1 MNSTEKVIQKISES
15 SAPSKSGQKK
25 LAKISNDIKNEIL
38 NFKDKRILKVT
49 LGGSFA
55 KGTWLDNDTDI
66 DFFVMIEQT
75 VDRKEFEE
83 LGKKVGYHAL
93 KKYKPYLRYSE
104 HPYVEGKVDGIRV
117 NIVPCYKVEKN
128 RWKSAADRSP
138 YHTDF
143 MQKMLNEFL
152 KSQVR
157 VLKLFL
163 KSIGTYGSQ
172 ISISGFSGYVTEV
185 LILKYGS
192 FRNVLQTFAELVPNY
207 VVSIDTPDEKIISKF
222 KSPIII
228 IDPIDANRN
237 LGAAISADCVAKFVL
252 ASRHFLKD
260 PSFEFFKVS
269 HKPNAKTISQIKSNL
284 LVVEFKIQ
292 RRSPD
297 IIWGQLKRKLA
308 SISKQL
314 ENARFEIIKT
324 FCFTDEEERAVFIFM
339 AEIAKLPKLTV
350 NDGPEIFLGA
360 ETDAFIKK
368 RKSKSIIMCTEGMRI
383 MSIEETE
390 KRPIKEHT
398 SAIIEKD
405 INSGAKTGIALDLSK
420 GYSIYLANER
430 VLNSFVSTAINHM
443 VRDGEFIRHR

>member
-1 MNSTEKVIQKISES
+1 MNSTEKAIEKISES

-324 FCFTDEEERAVFIFM
+324 FCFTDEQERAAFIFM
-339 AEIAKLPKLTV
+339 SEVAKLPKLTV

>member
-1 MNSTEKVIQKISES
+1 MNFTENAIQKISES
-15 SAPSKSGQKK
+15 SAPSKSVQKK

-55 KGTWLDNDTDI
+55 KGTWIDNDTDI
-66 DFFVMIEQT
+66 DFFVMVEQK

-83 LGKKVGYHAL
+83 LGKKVGFHAL

-192 FRNVLQTFAELVPNY
+192 FRNVLQIFAELRSNFI
-207 VVSIDTPDEKIISKF
+207 VSIDTPDEKIISKF

-237 LGAAISADCVAKFVL
+237 LGAAISAECVAKFVL

-260 PSFEFFKVS
+260 PSFEFFKDS
-269 HKPNAKTISQIKSNL
+269 HKPNAKTIRQIKSNL
-284 LVVEFKIQ
+284 LVVEFMIQ

-297 IIWGQLKRKLA
+297 ILWGQLKRKLA

-314 ENARFEIIKT
+314 ENARFKIIKT
-324 FCFTDEEERAVFIFM
+324 FCFTDEQKRAVFIFIS
-339 AEIAKLPKLTV
+339 ELAKLPKLTV
-350 NDGPEIFLGA
+350 NYGPEIFLGA

-368 RKSKSIIMCTEGMRI
+368 RKSKSIMMFTEGMRI
-383 MSIEETE
+383 MSIEETK
-390 KRPIKEHT
+390 KRLIKEHT
-398 SAIIEKD
+398 SLIIEKD
-405 INSGAKTGIALDLSK
+405 LKSGAKTGIALDLSK

>member
-1 MNSTEKVIQKISES
+1 MNSTEDAIQRISES
-15 SAPSKSGQKK
+15 SVPSKSGEKK
-25 LAKISNDIKNEIL
+25 LAKISNDIENEIL

-83 LGKKVGYHAL
+83 LGKKVGFHAL
-93 KKYKPYLRYSE
+93 KKHKPYLRYSE

-192 FRNVLQTFAELVPNY
+192 FRNVLQTFSELMPNY

-269 HKPNAKTISQIKSNL
+269 HKPNAKTIRQIKSNL

-297 IIWGQLKRKLA
+297 ILWGQLKRKLA

-314 ENARFEIIKT
+314 ENARFDIIKT
-324 FCFTDEEERAVFIFM
+324 FCFTDEQELAVFIFM
-339 AEIAKLPKLTV
+339 AELAKLPKLTI

-368 RKSKSIIMCTEGMRI
+368 RKSKSIMMCTEGMRI
-383 MSIEETE
+383 ISIEETE

-398 SAIIEKD
+398 SLIIEKD
-405 INSGAKTGIALDLSK
+405 IKSGAKTGIALDLSK

-430 VLNSFVSTAINHM
+430 ELNSFVSTAITHM

>member
-1 MNSTEKVIQKISES
+1 MNSTENAIQKISES

-192 FRNVLQTFAELVPNY
+192 FRNVLQTFAELLPNY

-228 IDPIDANRN
+228 IDPIDANR
-237 LGAAISADCVAKFVL
+237 
-252 ASRHFLKD
+252 
-260 PSFEFFKVS
+260 
-269 HKPNAKTISQIKSNL
+269 
-284 LVVEFKIQ
+284 
-292 RRSPD
+292 
-297 IIWGQLKRKLA
+297 
-308 SISKQL
+308 
-314 ENARFEIIKT
+314 
-324 FCFTDEEERAVFIFM
+324 
-339 AEIAKLPKLTV
+339 
-350 NDGPEIFLGA
+350 
-360 ETDAFIKK
+360 
-368 RKSKSIIMCTEGMRI
+368 
-383 MSIEETE
+383 
-390 KRPIKEHT
+390 
-398 SAIIEKD
+398 
-405 INSGAKTGIALDLSK
+405 
-420 GYSIYLANER
+420 
-430 VLNSFVSTAINHM
+430 
-443 VRDGEFIRHR
+443 

>member
-1 MNSTEKVIQKISES
+1 
-15 SAPSKSGQKK
+15 
-25 LAKISNDIKNEIL
+25 
-38 NFKDKRILKVT
+38 
-49 LGGSFA
+49 
-55 KGTWLDNDTDI
+55 
-66 DFFVMIEQT
+66 
-75 VDRKEFEE
+75 
-83 LGKKVGYHAL
+83 
-93 KKYKPYLRYSE
+93 
-104 HPYVEGKVDGIRV
+104 
-117 NIVPCYKVEKN
+117 
-128 RWKSAADRSP
+128 
-138 YHTDF
+138 
-143 MQKMLNEFL
+143 L

-324 FCFTDEEERAVFIFM
+324 FCFTDEQERAAFIFM
-339 AEIAKLPKLTV
+339 SEVAKLPKLTV

-368 RKSKSIIMCTEGMRI
+368 RKSKSIIMCTEGIRI